1 MYDVAVGAAYA
12 VLYTVLSVFTLL
24 AIISAGYCGTS
35 AMLHKLGC
43 IMVPVA
49 ESEDEVTKE
58 MKSADFFL
66 AARNS
71 ASARAIGLSFFAT
84 GMGAWVVYGST
95 EMGANPNLSWLGV
108 IGYSAASALPAL
120 IICVIGPRVRSI
132 TGEKAFCSTDFGLVR
147 YGRVMQF
154 SIAAIS
160 VFYMFIYMVSEM
172 TSISNVYGLV
182 VGKDTFSDD
191 TIKYTTSIAIS
202 LAVFTW
208 FYTSLAG
215 LPASIV
221 TDKFQAYL
229 MASLVFILLIVAC
242 VNPENRLTK
251 EEFAVASNWTTDGLV
266 AAVTLM
272 IAITCA
278 EMFNQSTW
286 QRVWAAK
293 SVKAMRQGFMLG
305 SFLVFVLIM
314 FFGIMG
320 MIAYAND
327 PQAYDNY
334 EKYAYLAFFALL
346 EPLSNFWHI
355 VVLIIVT
362 ALAASSIDSLQT
374 AIASI
379 LSGDILRF
387 GVSDNAARFLT
398 RGLLV
403 LINIPAII
411 LSSYRFDVIGLFLV
425 ADLVCGTA
433 VLPVFLGLITEDY
446 GFIPAPTELGA
457 FLGILSGIAAV
468 VVNGQILGFDQAV
481 SSITGEVIASG
492 PFSYFWLTNSAECA
506 VCGTTTMVTFIVV
519 PLVAGFFT
527 LFFSKI
533 DIMIRGSRAREPIF
547 KTAQTQGS
555 DNYHFDKKEGL
566 ETRVVG
572 LDDEGEEIDADG
584 GMEQEGG
591 TVATNN
597 LKVDKTDSAEENNA
611 QSVEVAA

>member
-24 AIISAGYCGTS
+24 AIITAGYCGTS

-43 IMVPVA
+43 IMIPVA
-49 ESEDEVTKE
+49 ESEEEVAKE
-58 MKSADFFL
+58 MQSADFFL

-242 VNPENRLTK
+242 VNPENRVTK
-251 EEFAVASNWTTDGLV
+251 EEFAVASNWTTDGFV
-266 AAVTLM
+266 AAVTLI
-272 IAITCA
+272 IAIACA

-293 SVKAMRQGFMLG
+293 SVKDMRRGFVLG
-305 SFLVFVLIM
+305 SFLVFLLIM

-334 EKYAYLAFFALL
+334 EKYAYLAFFSLL

-379 LSGDILRF
+379 LSSDILRF

-398 RGLLV
+398 RGVLV

-433 VLPVFLGLITEDY
+433 VLPVFLGLITEDF

-468 VVNGQILGFDQAV
+468 VVNGQIIGFDQAV

-527 LFFSKI
+527 LFFSKL
-533 DIMIRGSRAREPIF
+533 DIMIRGNRAREPIF
-547 KTAQTQGS
+547 KIAQTQKS
-555 DNYHFDKKEGL
+555 DNYHFDKKEGM
-566 ETRVVG
+566 EMHVG
-572 LDDEGEEIDADG
+572 SIEDEGEEIDPDG
-584 GMEQEGG
+584 GKEQEGCA
-591 TVATNN
+591 VASSNV
-597 LKVDKTDSAEENNA
+597 KVDKTDSAEENNA